1 MPASLRPD
9 RGGIPV
15 RGRTEVDVA
24 NRVMSFV
31 WTILA
36 QEPAPGPTGLSG
48 QGLMLGMFGAVA
60 VMLFM
65 QYRSQRGEHDRRVNM
80 LKSLKKGD
88 PVLTTSGIL
97 GTIVS
102 VAEDFSE
109 LVVKVDE
116 NCRLRMKPDAIR
128 DVITKPEHKG

>member
-1 MPASLRPD
+1 
-9 RGGIPV
+9 
-15 RGRTEVDVA
+15 
-24 NRVMSFV
+24 MSFE
-31 WTILA
+31 WTVLA
-36 QEPAPGPTGLSG
+36 QDANPAQTGLSS

-65 QYRSQRGEHDRRVNM
+65 QYRSQRGEQSRRIDM

-88 PVLTTSGIL
+88 PVLTSSGIL

-109 LVVKVDE
+109 IVVKVDE

-128 DVITKPEHKG
+128 DVIKKPEQKG